1 MTDDT
6 SSTLDNLGYWRR
18 QAEEA
23 RAIADKMEAPE
34 SKRTMLD
41 IAAAYYRMA
50 LRAEAAAAKDE
61 IKSSS

>member
-6 SSTLDNLGYWRR
+6 SSSLDNFACWRR
-18 QAEEA
+18 RAEEA
-23 RAIADKMEAPE
+23 RAIADEMEAPD

-50 LRAEAAAAKDE
+50 LEAEAVATKDE